1 MPNITRFLI
10 GIFYCCIISIVI
22 FISNKE
28 WAAQKVM
35 ELNQAKIQ
43 PSNQLH
49 LNNLKTKHRTHH
61 QLRNQQQLQTQTHR
75 QQSQQLW
82 QHNRNRKQVHRYMN
96 KNWQNTTN
104 TVKSIMLS
112 PLFYPIGW
120 IKELNHGLII

>member
-1 MPNITRFLI
+1 MLANDFFFFLFKRVFQINNKKWIWFTLKSMIHLIQNNMFLINSSLEHTKFTRFLI

-22 FISNKE
+22 FISNKQ
-28 WAAQKVM
+28 WAAQKAM

-75 QQSQQLW
+75 QQSQQL
-82 QHNRNRKQVHRYMN
+82 
-96 KNWQNTTN
+96 
-104 TVKSIMLS
+104 
-112 PLFYPIGW
+112 
-120 IKELNHGLII
+120 